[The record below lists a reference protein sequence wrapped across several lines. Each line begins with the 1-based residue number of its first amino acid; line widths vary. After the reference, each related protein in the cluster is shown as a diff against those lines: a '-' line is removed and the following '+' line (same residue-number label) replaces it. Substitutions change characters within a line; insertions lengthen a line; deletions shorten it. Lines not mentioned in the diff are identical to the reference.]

1 MQDHLPVQ
9 FHMIHSRV
17 CTLRL
22 STVELLTLLLESLD
36 QDSGLTKIPGFTT
49 THLEQSPY
57 HRLLRLLPVFHLPL
71 YLEDQRLY
79 LRLRI
84 HIKHSPL
91 LQFLQLLLLLEPLGV
106 LNKLLTR
113 VIFRPITLVRSVDRA
128 RRCPMP
134 CKANRPIQQVDWTRE
149 VSIHYRN
156 TGFINELN
164 YGNNTFWSC

>member
-22 STVELLTLLLESLD
+22 STVELLTLLLES
-36 QDSGLTKIPGFTT
+36 
-49 THLEQSPY
+49 LEQSPY